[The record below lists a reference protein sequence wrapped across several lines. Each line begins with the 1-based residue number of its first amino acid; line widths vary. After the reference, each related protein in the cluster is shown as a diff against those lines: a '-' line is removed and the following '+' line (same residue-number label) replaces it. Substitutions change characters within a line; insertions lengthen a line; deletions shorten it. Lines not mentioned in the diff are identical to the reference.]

1 MTSIA
6 VHVELN
12 VILHKRYVAGT
23 KDALL
28 TEVQVLIGTTL
39 AQPLPEH
46 MADLEPM
53 QFRLEEQPEKG
64 RFELRASG
72 NAFWIEYLVSEARD
86 IGWKQKHSV
95 FLTEMVEVRPTVS
108 RARAGAPNALVAVAP
123 VRVGHGPRSVR
134 VEAVVPRLGSASA
147 AAAAE
152 RGPLNIAGTRRRRL
166 GSAYA
171 AAGVPFYNQVNAS
184 ALGSAFS
191 RLLAGAEPTTATNL
205 AALAKMGAPRRGGT
219 RRRGGSRWQT
229 RRNRRKQ

>member
-6 VHVELN
+6 VHVELTA
-12 VILHKRYVAGT
+12 VLHKRYVAGT

-46 MADLEPM
+46 MADIDPF

-95 FLTEMVEVRPTVS
+95 FLSEVVEVRPTVS
-108 RARAGAPNALVAVAP
+108 RNMMGAPNALIAVAP
-123 VRVGHGPRSVR
+123 ARAGHGPRSVR
-134 VEAVVPRLGSASA
+134 VEAAAPRLGSASVA
-147 AAAAE
+147 AAAA
-152 RGPLNIAGTRRRRL
+152 GAPLNIAGTRRRRL
-166 GSAYA
+166 GAQYA
-171 AAGVPFYNQVNAS
+171 AGGAPFYNQADA
-184 ALGSAFS
+184 ALLGAAFS
-191 RLLAGAEPTTATNL
+191 RLLTGADPTTAVNL
-205 AALAKMGAPRRGGT
+205 AALARMVPARRGGN
-219 RRRGGSRWQT
+219 RT